1 MTSDPRDIT
10 ARRLMGLL
18 TPEDAS
24 LFDATAAGD
33 PAMES
38 ARQELEHAATLIAV
52 ASAPASAPSP
62 ETWQRI
68 KAACGLSPATARR
81 PARIIAWSGWGVAA
95 ALAVILAS
103 KAGYFSPP
111 RHPGTSDGGGGI
123 SVTTP
128 RLDGSPVRP
137 GNPDPAT
144 DPDAIAEHPRADDK
158 TQLHEVT
165 PGTDGHPEPSEKRR
179 LIQEL
184 ATLRTVLSK
193 FRDRDRQIFSAV
205 PGRTWPV
212 IIEMLPPGS
221 SPAATATTDQSPSLA
236 ARVGQALAGIDPQ
249 EPTPDTIDPAATV
262 DPAATHDP
270 AKPDEI
276 LPGKDSRPR
285 AIPVYDP
292 ARDSGTLAIHDL
304 PPATEGFEYNLWV
317 NPGGNSQ
324 PVLAGTLPADL
335 RSSDALDFSL
345 GTTGILP
352 ASYQLTLDPSGAP
365 VPPASGNIVLQ
376 GP

>member
-1 MTSDPRDIT
+1 MTPDSRDIT

-18 TPEDAS
+18 PPEDES
-24 LFDATAAGD
+24 LYDATAAGD
-33 PAMES
+33 ASMES
-38 ARQELEHAATLIAV
+38 AREELEHAAALIAV
-52 ASAPASAPSP
+52 ATTVAAAPAP

-68 KAACGLSPATARR
+68 KAACGLTPATARR
-81 PARIIAWSGWGVAA
+81 PLRLIAWSGWGVAA
-95 ALAVILAS
+95 ALAILLAS
-103 KAGYFSPP
+103 KTGFFSPSRP
-111 RHPGTSDGGGGI
+111 RQDPGVLDGGGGL
-123 SVTTP
+123 SAKHP
-128 RLDGSPVRP
+128 GRDGSPVRP
-137 GNPDPAT
+137 DAPDPAT
-144 DPDAIAEHPRADDK
+144 GPDAVAEHHPAGDK
-158 TQLHEVT
+158 TLLPGVT
-165 PGTDGHPEPSEKRR
+165 PESDSHPEPAEKRR

-184 ATLRTVLSK
+184 ATLRTELSK
-193 FRDRDRQIFSAV
+193 FRDRDRQLFSAV

-212 IIEMLPPGS
+212 IIEMLPPGNT
-221 SPAATATTDQSPSLA
+221 PDATASAEQSPSLA
-236 ARVGQALAGIDPQ
+236 ARVGQALAGISPQDP
-249 EPTPDTIDPAATV
+249 PPDLIDPAATV
-262 DPAATHDP
+262 DPAKPFETLP
-270 AKPDEI
+270 AN
-276 LPGKDSRPR
+276 DSRPR

-304 PPATEGFEYNLWV
+304 PPATDGFEYNLWV